1 MIQSIFFLYII
12 KNTVYVILNI
22 FLILSCLIYLEIL
35 VLNFCG
41 LSENIRENIEKRG
54 IENLNNDL
62 NQTDS
67 TISMSEYIIEQ

>member
-1 MIQSIFFLYII
+1 M
-12 KNTVYVILNI
+12 
-22 FLILSCLIYLEIL
+22 
-35 VLNFCG
+35 LNFCG